1 MLTEAEWAR
10 LPADTQTLL
19 ASANVKPVLVP
30 DHDGVTLLFQRLAER
45 LAPLPLHELVFD
57 LDPGETVWTVTGP
70 TPESPAHTAPNPLA
84 DPELAALL
92 AQLKE
97 SVSHAV
103 PLAHPQADLLVRRLE
118 LLAVQVSQKLTPVL
132 LSETARDRVLERLN
146 QVDRGRPRLVLRV
159 ADASPRGDQALAL
172 PWELLAP
179 QPGECA
185 VRAGRLDVLRE
196 AVMPGAPGLPKPT
209 GPLTVAVTVAAP
221 EDQGRLNYEAES
233 FRLQAALSSLGHKAA
248 FASEGSKTWWR
259 W

>member
-1 MLTEAEWAR
+1 LTEAEWAR

-19 ASANVKPVLVP
+19 ASANVKHVLVP

-45 LAPLPLHELVFD
+45 LAPLPVHELVFD

-84 DPELAALL
+84 
-92 AQLKE
+92 
-97 SVSHAV
+97 
-103 PLAHPQADLLVRRLE
+103 HPQADLLVRRLE
-118 LLAVQVSQKLTPVL
+118 LLALQVSEKLTPVL
-132 LSETARDRVLERLN
+132 LSAAARSLVLERMN
-146 QVDRGRPRLVLRV
+146 EKDRGRPRLVLRV

-209 GPLTVAVTVAAP
+209 
-221 EDQGRLNYEAES
+221 
-233 FRLQAALSSLGHKAA
+233 
-248 FASEGSKTWWR
+248 
-259 W
+259 